1 MRYYKN
7 IANLL
12 LWELWECLAIT
23 IKIIASISSSRC
35 YILKNPA
42 IWLADIISLHN
53 SKTRIFPDMGLVKKN
68 NNKISFHFRL
78 FPRKTNDKIFQKIK
92 NPPFFAVILG
102 GQKWIFLQK
111 NGSVSYLPS
120 DQKSEKTIEPFL
132 RKMPNWHTDRKR
144 WFYRTLRRT
153 GVQKTKLP
161 KVTWVYLPE
170 KNFLWKT
177 GSDIWTIFHWVV
189 IIAYQYF
196 NSLDQFYFFDLTTT
210 LGEVL
215 QNLYEILEK

>member
-92 NPPFFAVILG
+92 KTLFCGHFGLAKMNFPAKKRLSQFLNISIIYHRTKNQKKLLSHSWEKCQTDTRTENGDFTGPSVGRGSKKPNYPRLLEFICRRKIFFGKLAVIFEL
-102 GQKWIFLQK
+102 
-111 NGSVSYLPS
+111 
-120 DQKSEKTIEPFL
+120 
-132 RKMPNWHTDRKR
+132 
-144 WFYRTLRRT
+144 
-153 GVQKTKLP
+153 
-161 KVTWVYLPE
+161 
-170 KNFLWKT
+170 
-177 GSDIWTIFHWVV
+177 
-189 IIAYQYF
+189 YF
-196 NSLDQFYFFDLTTT
+196 TEWL
-210 LGEVL
+210 
-215 QNLYEILEK
+215 